1 MTSMKRILA
10 VVLMVLMMA
19 AAAFSEG
26 HKRQKIVLCIVRSE
40 TLTTVTRDVRSGKAV
55 FKEPKMPDG
64 DIPEGWHV
72 VQMYVEA
79 VGTSSKYVYLV
90 LEEN

>member
-1 MTSMKRILA
+1 MTSMKKIIAVLA
-10 VVLMVLMMA
+10 MTLMVGCA
-19 AAAFSEG
+19 IFAEG

-90 LEEN
+90 IEEN